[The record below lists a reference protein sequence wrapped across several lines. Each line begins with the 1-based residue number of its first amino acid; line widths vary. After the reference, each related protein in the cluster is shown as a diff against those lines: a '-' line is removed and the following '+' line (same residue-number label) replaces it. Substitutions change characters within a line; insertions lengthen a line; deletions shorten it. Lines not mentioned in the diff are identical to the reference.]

1 LADKDQRAL
10 DNQLNQKSEEAHQ
23 PTNAKDIEEV
33 NQMKKLAIDV
43 LKLMWQYCMEDMV
56 IQNQPLAPN
65 RTGPAFGQHTGSS
78 MHTGATQPEDAAA

>member
-1 LADKDQRAL
+1 MNDNDQRAL
-10 DNQLNQKSEEAHQ
+10 DNQLNRKNDGAQQ
-23 PTNAKDIEEV
+23 PLSAKDIEEL

-65 RTGPAFGQHTGSS
+65 MPSPAFGQPVGSPS
-78 MHTGATQPEDAAA
+78 HAGATQLEDAVA